1 MSLDI
6 EAIRRLF
13 PYLQSCLYLNTASV
27 GLSWAGQG
35 AAVARFYDA
44 EKAIG
49 YDGRDAWHATHMRC
63 RDLIAA
69 LLKVPAESVS
79 FCSSTTEALNLV
91 ARAMRLGAGD
101 EVVVAEDEFP
111 SVHLAWQGAAE
122 AGATIVRVPIRA
134 EDERTDALIAALRDG
149 TRVLAVSHVHWCT
162 GTKVD
167 LSRLSQACRAR
178 NIRLIVDG
186 VQAVGAVDVDASLA
200 DFYTASVFKW
210 LLAGFGLALMI
221 TRPDFGQTLRP
232 GILGYHNEPP
242 SSHLRHSHINYPGVY
257 ALHASL
263 EYLGSLGWPDVL
275 ARVGVLAKT
284 LREAL
289 GAEGF
294 SVVTPSAASAGIV
307 SIVHPNA
314 TDAAARL
321 AHQGVRVEERSG
333 LLRAAPHFYNTEVEI
348 LRFVRLV
355 TGR

>member
-27 GLSWAGQG
+27 GLSWVGQG

-44 EKAIG
+44 EKATG
-49 YDGRDAWHATHMRC
+49 YDGRDAWHAVHINC
-63 RDLIAA
+63 RDLIGA
-69 LLKVPAESVS
+69 LLRVPPESVS

-91 ARAMRLGAGD
+91 ARAMRLSPGD
-101 EVVVAEDEFP
+101 EIVVAEDEFP

-122 AGATIVRVPIRA
+122 AGATIVRVPIRG
-134 EDERTDALIAALRDG
+134 EDERTDALIAALRDN

-167 LSRLSQACRAR
+167 LSRLSQACRSR
-178 NIRLIVDG
+178 NVRLIVDG

-221 TRPDFGQTLRP
+221 TRPEFAPTLRP

-275 ARVGVLAKT
+275 ARVGLLAKA

-289 GAEGF
+289 RAEGF

-307 SIVHPNA
+307 SIAHPNA
-314 TDAAARL
+314 TEAAARL
-321 AHQGVRVEERSG
+321 AQQGVRVEERSG
-333 LLRAAPHFYNTEVEI
+333 LLRAAPHFYNTEAEI
-348 LRFVRLV
+348 LRFVRLLIQH
-355 TGR
+355 